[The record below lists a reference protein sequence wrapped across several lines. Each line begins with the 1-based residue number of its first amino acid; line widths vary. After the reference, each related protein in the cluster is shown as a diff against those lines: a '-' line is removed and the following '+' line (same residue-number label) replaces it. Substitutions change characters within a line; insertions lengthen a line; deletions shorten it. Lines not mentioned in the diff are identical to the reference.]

1 MPVTENLK
9 KMTSIKKLESLF
21 KNNSKY
27 YKKINNNDIIATR
40 WDCGSGGEFITG
52 LFIDRNYHADMSNR
66 PIRQQLKNN
75 QYYSNNTSFEGRLY
89 KYNTT
94 ANYSTIQDIL
104 HLNIS
109 KEMIKKH
116 DDLLYKT
123 FNSEE
128 DKFFSL
134 HHNGFII
141 SKFYL
146 KNSEKIKIINIDIN
160 DDLNYYIDIL
170 CMAKTGTQ
178 VYDAY
183 LNINQSEIFVPRRH
197 RLMDR
202 KQHQYIFNV
211 IDEIHQT
218 INISKSTVMFGIL
231 SQIINWLILHENPPL
246 FYNNKIQFFE
256 AIKTNLT
263 NLLNKD
269 DVSTH
274 GSDLIDLKTIWKDQL
289 YTVSYKDLFFNQDIT
304 IIKDLMNFYEST
316 KEPNYYKTQIKKY
329 HIENLKL
336 VNEVKKE
343 LPTTIKNIERE
354 LQND

>member
-1 MPVTENLK
+1 MKITFEEMDK
-9 KMTSIKKLESLF
+9 LF
-21 KNNSKY
+21 KKNSKY

-40 WDCGSGGEFITG
+40 WNCGAGGEFITG

-66 PIRQQLKNN
+66 PIGQQLKNN

-109 KEMIKKH
+109 EEMIKKH
-116 DDLLYKT
+116 DNLLYKT
-123 FNSEE
+123 FNSAE

-134 HHNGFII
+134 HHDGFII

-146 KNSEKIKIINIDIN
+146 KNSEKIKIIDIDIN
-160 DDLNYYIDIL
+160 YDLNYYIDIL

-211 IDEIHQT
+211 IDEMHQT
-218 INISKSTVMFGIL
+218 INISKSTVMFGVL

-256 AIKTNLT
+256 AVKTNLT
-263 NLLNKD
+263 NLLNND
-269 DVSTH
+269 T
-274 GSDLIDLKTIWKDQL
+274 GSDIMDLKTIWKDQL

-304 IIKDLMNFYEST
+304 IIKDLINFYEST

-329 HIENLKL
+329 HTENLKL

-343 LPTTIKNIERE
+343 LPTTIKNIEKE
-354 LQND
+354 IQK